1 MAHSVQYPLGV
12 VVCVYLAGVS
22 VGGAESVQ
30 QAQATLRVRVS
41 DLAPGWMPGQTADR
55 EAFLMLLPAAQTRHR
70 LQRLSHQ
77 LSTPPP
83 KLQQLSALPTYL
95 STHSLLLTSHTAI
108 EPPTL
113 PAARNRPQGD
123 QATTLMGCRDR
134 KQDGM
139 RTLKGNSQQSIDSHC
154 AGRLS

>member
-1 MAHSVQYPLGV
+1 MSSILWVLW
-12 VVCVYLAGVS
+12 CVYLAGVG

-30 QAQATLRVRVS
+30 QAQATLRVCVG
-41 DLAPGWMPGQTADR
+41 DLAPGRMPGQAADC
-55 EAFLMLLPAAQTRHR
+55 EAFLVLLPAAQMRHR

-77 LSTPPP
+77 LLTPPN
-83 KLQQLSALPTYL
+83 LQHLSALPTYL

-123 QATTLMGCRDR
+123 QATTLTGCRDR
-134 KQDGM
+134 KQS
-139 RTLKGNSQQSIDSHC
+139 TDSH
-154 AGRLS
+154 